1 MCYVYILQSEKNGTY
16 YIGSTNDLKRRMNE
30 HHIGHVPST
39 RYLRPLVLKYFK
51 EIKSL
56 AEARK
61 VEFRLK
67 KFKSRKII
75 EQIIEE
81 QEIRFL
87 RN

>member
-1 MCYVYILQSEKNGTY
+1 MCYVYILQSERNGTF
-16 YIGSTNDLKRRMNE
+16 YIGSTNDLHRRMHE
-30 HHIGHVPST
+30 HEIGHVSST
-39 RYLRPLVLKYFK
+39 RHLRPLVLKYFK
-51 EIKSL
+51 EIESL

-67 KFKSRKII
+67 KFKNKKII